1 MDDNFFEEMEER
13 FSKNPFDLV
22 AFNSKYAELSEKE
35 EWFDLHLK
43 RGQELVND
51 VDFKDGLMTMGVSS
65 EDADGYISMLND
77 INDAAADLTGDSRM
91 MEMMDVRMKYEDF
104 IDREGE
110 LKELI
115 NKGVDSDVADWLRIN
130 FSMSEDEIET
140 VLIAKKYEMEFE
152 KRDSEEKE

>member
-1 MDDNFFEEMEER
+1 MNDNFFEEMEER
-13 FSKNPFDLV
+13 FSKNPFDLF

-35 EWFDLHLK
+35 EWIDLHLK

-51 VDFKDGLMTMGVSS
+51 VDFKDGLITLGVSS

-77 INDAAADLTGDSRM
+77 INDAAADLVGDTRM

-115 NKGVDSDVADWLRIN
+115 NNGVDSDVADWLRIN

-140 VLIAKKYEMEFE
+140 VLIAKKSEMSWEE
-152 KRDSEEKE
+152 LDSKEGN